1 MVVPSGLQV
10 PLSSLVTG
18 FITVGLLLFFKIE
31 M

>member
-10 PLSSLVTG
+10 PLSLVTG